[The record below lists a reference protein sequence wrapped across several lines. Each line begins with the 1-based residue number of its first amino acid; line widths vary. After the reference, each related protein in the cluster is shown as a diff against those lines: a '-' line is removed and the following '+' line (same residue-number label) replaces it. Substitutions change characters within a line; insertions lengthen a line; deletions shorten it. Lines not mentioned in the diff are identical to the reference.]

1 MSHQHFCDFA
11 GHYWECGGNA
21 VRLFAKDSEPT
32 PCMCLNHQVSMEDG
46 DYSKCPV
53 ELLACPEH
61 REAQLQE
68 MGILGTSDRPD
79 EESASEPFMF
89 HDKEGNPIIG
99 FCLWCNKD
107 FYSMEEVEDHNADD
121 LKACPQMQRRR
132 PPATV

>member
-46 DYSKCPV
+46 DHSMCSI

-61 REAQLQE
+61 REEQLRE
-68 MGILGTSDRPD
+68 MDIFCSKDLPHGEEALESTMFIDRD
-79 EESASEPFMF
+79 G
-89 HDKEGNPIIG
+89 KPIVG
-99 FCLWCNKD
+99 FCLWCDKD
-107 FYSMEEVEDHNADD
+107 FYSMSEVEEHNADNS
-121 LKACPQMQRRR
+121 KACPVFQQFKDGN
-132 PPATV
+132 

>member
-46 DYSKCPV
+46 DHSMCSI

-61 REAQLQE
+61 REEQLRE
-68 MGILGTSDRPD
+68 MDIFCSKDLPHGEEALECTMFIDRD
-79 EESASEPFMF
+79 C
-89 HDKEGNPIIG
+89 KPIVG
-99 FCLWCNKD
+99 FCLWCDKD
-107 FYSMEEVEDHNADD
+107 FYSMSEVEEHNADNS
-121 LKACPQMQRRR
+121 KACPVFQHFKDGN
-132 PPATV
+132 